1 MDIIIDGNIQPSDGF
16 MIGAT
21 TSQTLDFTLIN
32 KGDIVYGTST
42 IKVEIGLKIGST
54 IEYIPLGIYNIDDI
68 EKTDY
73 TIKITA
79 FDNMIKFETP
89 YFSNLGDTPTLQQVV
104 NELSSKTGV
113 QFVGS
118 LPAYNVK
125 KLEGFTCREILGY
138 VASLCGGNAVITR
151 DGKFTIVTPKDNSYS
166 IGTANY
172 IDYKREETKYKIG
185 KVSCQAGEEVLSKGS
200 LGADSMELQF
210 ENPWITNS
218 ILTDIYNKLNGFE
231 YLGYSMKWQGD
242 ISLDVGDI
250 VTITDKKG
258 VVRKH
263 PILSQK
269 FTYTGGLTSEISAKG
284 ENKNKNEFSSSGPSA
299 KKVER
304 VVMELALINKALID
318 VAYIGDLTANN
329 IKFDTASGGTL
340 DLQSLLVKFVS
351 GENGQYLNLTSSNVV
366 IDNAVIKDLIAP
378 NISVGDLKAGNIDSN
393 RFNIV
398 GSSGN
403 LLIKDN
409 TIQIKDSNRTR
420 VQIGKDASNDYNM
433 YVWDS
438 TGKLMF
444 DATGLKAD
452 GIKSKIIRDDM
463 VSDTANINGSKINIS
478 SLITEVNKDTNT
490 QVIKAS
496 KIAFDSTGQSLEV
509 SFNSLK
515 SNVDNIEVGGR
526 NLIKSSNF
534 IVQATKESFAS
545 TTQSF
550 SIVNDLDLNAMF
562 LGKTVIFSYFVHC
575 PGDRENRTSSGSL
588 GNRFGIHG
596 IVTWKDSTGVK
607 ANTTIYPFAEALTGS
622 YINKRV
628 AMSYTFNP
636 PTGYDQIVSVS
647 FSFQPLAKPA
657 VTNNEIWKIGQPKL
671 EIGTKVTDYTVA
683 HEDTDKKIETNTT
696 SINAIN
702 GQIDTLI
709 KDTTIEENG
718 TTVKLKDSY
727 SSLKQTVSGINSTV
741 ASHTT
746 SITNLGTNVTNAQ
759 NTANNANTL
768 ADSKAKVFT
777 STPTTPY
784 KTGDIWAGGPSGEI
798 MKCKVA
804 RASGSYVASDWEK
817 ASKYTDDTKANAVDG
832 KVTTLS
838 GTVTTINNKQATLE
852 QSLDGFKTT
861 VSDTYSTKTELSN
874 LSGTVSSINS
884 RVSTAESSITQLNNS
899 IKLKVEQTDITNAVD
914 GIEIGGKNYLRNSNF
929 EKGVT
934 NWGGSHSATLSIPS
948 NEDQAVS
955 TCPFK
960 NGNVAKLTQKNGQIY
975 AFISQDS
982 INLFSLEIGEIYT
995 FSGLVYADNSIPVSN
1010 MKVGKFDITTAGWFN
1025 GVTKEINERNKWINF
1040 KFTFKATSTRV
1051 VIVAGLNGT
1060 SNSVSYIVYGA
1071 GFKLEKGN
1079 KATDW
1084 TPAPEDVDSSINAV
1098 DSKVETVKNNVSQLT
1113 VDLNGITGRVS
1124 STESTISTHTT
1135 QLGTVDS
1142 RINTAKTSAINTAST
1157 DATTKANNAKSGAV
1171 ADAKSYTDGQIT
1183 TVNSTI
1189 NTKVAEI
1196 KATTDSITSRVASTE
1211 SSISTINGNVSSIT
1225 TRVNTVE
1232 QNITATAITTTI
1244 SSAINAGTSSIST
1257 TQFIMDKNG
1266 LAIKNGAL
1274 TIKNKAGATVLSSD
1288 TNGNLTVTG
1297 TITGSKI
1304 VGSDITGGTINGS
1317 TIISEGLVNKRELF
1331 IEASGGY
1338 SPQITFRP
1346 LIKNQDGTGTLKNK
1360 AYLYASASGL
1370 HIQAVEDGDIIIE
1383 ANRLLFFG
1391 GYSINTNGYSK
1402 LPNGLI
1408 LQWGITNVQFQNG
1421 NISTIST
1428 VQYPIVFPSNVVYV
1442 GTEATQ
1448 ISPSGIP
1455 LAKITTGNSDCRTN
1469 LFNIQ
1474 AFSIAGELQHTLAV
1488 KWVALGY

>member
-1 MDIIIDGNIQPSDGF
+1 

-21 TSQTLDFTLIN
+21 TSQSLDLTLIN
-32 KGDIVYGTST
+32 KGDMVYGTST
-42 IKVEIGLKIGST
+42 IKVEIGLKIGSI
-54 IEYIPLGIYNIDDI
+54 IEYIPIGIYNIDDI

-89 YFSNLGDTPTLQQVV
+89 YFSTLGDTPTLQQVV

-200 LGADSMELQF
+200 LGTDSMELQF
-210 ENPWITNS
+210 ENPWINAT

-420 VQIGKDASNDYNM
+420 VQIGKDAANDYNM
-433 YVWDS
+433 YVWDY

-478 SLITEVNKDTNT
+478 SLITEVNKDNT
-490 QVIKAS
+490 QTLKAS

-515 SNVDNIEVGGR
+515 STADDT
-526 NLIKSSNF
+526 KS
-534 IVQATKESFAS
+534 
-545 TTQSF
+545 
-550 SIVNDLDLNAMF
+550 
-562 LGKTVIFSYFVHC
+562 KT
-575 PGDRENRTSSGSL
+575 EN
-588 GNRFGIHG
+588 
-596 IVTWKDSTGVK
+596 
-607 ANTTIYPFAEALTGS
+607 
-622 YINKRV
+622 
-628 AMSYTFNP
+628 
-636 PTGYDQIVSVS
+636 
-647 FSFQPLAKPA
+647 
-657 VTNNEIWKIGQPKL
+657 
-671 EIGTKVTDYTVA
+671 
-683 HEDTDKKIETNTT
+683 NTT
-696 SINAIN
+696 SINVIN

-727 SSLKQTVSGINSTV
+727 SSLKQTVGGLTSTV
-741 ASHTT
+741 ANHAT
-746 SITNLGTNVTNAQ
+746 SISTLGINVA
-759 NTANNANTL
+759 NANTL

-784 KTGDIWAGGPSGEI
+784 KIGDLWVQGTSGEI

-804 RASGSYVASDWEK
+804 RSSGSYVATDWEK
-817 ASKYTDDTKANAVDG
+817 ASKYTDDTKANAVEG
-832 KVTTLS
+832 NLNTLS
-838 GTVTTINNKQATLE
+838 GTVTTISNKQTSLE

-861 VSDTYSTKTELSN
+861 VNNTYSTKTELS
-874 LSGTVSSINS
+874 GVDGKVSSLTT
-884 RVSTAESSITQLNNS
+884 RVNTVESSITQLNNK
-899 IKLKVEQTDITNAVD
+899 IALKVEATEVNSIVNNAVD
-914 GIEIGGKNYLRNSNF
+914 DIEVGGRNLLKNTNFKTTPAKFINGLISINGDEITVSQNSTAHYGFVLLFSEVLTQGEEYILSLEIKTTSATPFDFISFRSGATSTNHGSPNGGNFSLGAISINGEYSKYTLKMTTSSNITNGLAIATINRGTSFSVRRVKF
-929 EKGVT
+929 EKGT
-934 NWGGSHSATLSIPS
+934 
-948 NEDQAVS
+948 
-955 TCPFK
+955 
-960 NGNVAKLTQKNGQIY
+960 
-975 AFISQDS
+975 
-982 INLFSLEIGEIYT
+982 
-995 FSGLVYADNSIPVSN
+995 
-1010 MKVGKFDITTAGWFN
+1010 KV
-1025 GVTKEINERNKWINF
+1025 
-1040 KFTFKATSTRV
+1040 
-1051 VIVAGLNGT
+1051 
-1060 SNSVSYIVYGA
+1060 
-1071 GFKLEKGN
+1071 
-1079 KATDW
+1079 TDW
-1084 TPAPEDVDSSINAV
+1084 TPAPEDVDQAISTV

-1113 VDLNGITGRVS
+1113 VDLTSITGRVS
-1124 STESTISTHTT
+1124 STESTISSHTT
-1135 QLGTVDS
+1135 QLGTVDT

-1171 ADAKSYTDGQIT
+1171 SDAKSYTDGQIT

-1196 KATTDSITSRVASTE
+1196 KATTDSITSRVSSTE
-1211 SSISTINGNVSSIT
+1211 SSITTINGSVSGLT
-1225 TRVNTVE
+1225 TRVNSVE
-1232 QNITATAITTTI
+1232 QSITATAITTTI
-1244 SSAINAGTSSIST
+1244 SSAINAGTSSITT

-1274 TIKNKAGATVLSSD
+1274 TIKNKAGATVLTAD
-1288 TNGNLTVTG
+1288 TDGNLFVQNTLAVGGNTNGNIQVKNASNANIFTVSKNGVFLKDG
-1297 TITGSKI
+1297 TMKVTSGNVNWDGITYPS
-1304 VGSDITGGTINGS
+1304 GGTKEMIVYSNGISINQLDYSGS
-1317 TIISEGLVNKRELF
+1317 QEYIHNGYYYSDGLRLVEDNRRNADGRYLETIINARGISTLSLILSDYSQDNT
-1331 IEASGGY
+1331 GY
-1338 SPQITFRP
+1338 TP
-1346 LIKNQDGTGTLKNK
+1346 
-1360 AYLYASASGL
+1360 
-1370 HIQAVEDGDIIIE
+1370 
-1383 ANRLLFFG
+1383 
-1391 GYSINTNGYSK
+1391 
-1402 LPNGLI
+1402 LPNGFI
-1408 LQWGITNVQFQNG
+1408 LQWGNNAGLQSGWGTNFKIGFPNACLAV
-1421 NISTIST
+1421 I
-1428 VQYPIVFPSNVVYV
+1428 PICTTHQIAIKVASKTKYNFVIDV
-1442 GTEATQ
+1442 GT
-1448 ISPSGIP
+1448 
-1455 LAKITTGNSDCRTN
+1455 TTGVGLNY
-1469 LFNIQ
+1469 
-1474 AFSIAGELQHTLAV
+1474 LAI
-1488 KWVALGY
+1488 GY